1 MSPQQVVG
9 IGVINKL
16 VDGQLVDYIY
26 DGSDSSWLNV
36 QVYYTL
42 VDCNPLIPLL
52 RFVLDLSSTLFLHCY
67 AAVGKILTD
76 IARRAVR
83 LR

>member
-26 DGSDSSWLNV
+26 DGR
-36 QVYYTL
+36 T
-42 VDCNPLIPLL
+42 
-52 RFVLDLSSTLFLHCY
+52 
-67 AAVGKILTD
+67 
-76 IARRAVR
+76 RRG
-83 LR
+83 